1 MFEVFLYL
9 DGGKVMHNSNKL
21 AYANLGQFFLD
32 LFFLVLS
39 YLVAY
44 LISSKLKVLY
54 GICEFIWVPIV
65 YIPIWVLTMLSLGM
79 YNKTTFNYND
89 RIIRNVLFSSFISSM
104 FLTFIMFF
112 IKETMCS
119 KTMFVTFV
127 IASVV
132 TTVIERIVY
141 VHFTNKHRSSNA
153 ANVIFVGVP
162 EKALEYAYYIRKT
175 NLKINVIGYVSMYQH
190 KPFKSKKTLGYV
202 EDLEDILK
210 NNAVDQVIFTL
221 PTGYAGEFG
230 KYVCLC
236 EEMGITA
243 KMIVDLYDLKIAK
256 TYMAYIGT
264 LPVLTFHSVN
274 VNIFE
279 LSMKRLV
286 DVMGAL
292 IGLLLTGI
300 ASIIIVPTIKLTSPG
315 PALFSQKR
323 VGLNGRIFKIYKFR
337 TMYIDAEERKK
348 ELMKQNQVSGGLMFK
363 IKSDPRITKVGKFL
377 RKTSLDELPQFINVL
392 KGDMSL
398 VGTRPPT
405 VDEVSKYENYHRRRI
420 SFKPGLTGMW
430 QVSGRSNITDFEQV
444 VSLDTQYIDEWSFW
458 LDIKIILKTILVVLK
473 RGDAY

>member
-1 MFEVFLYL
+1 
-9 DGGKVMHNSNKL
+9 MHKSNKL

-32 LFFLVLS
+32 VLFLILS
-39 YLVAY
+39 YVVAY
-44 LISSKLKVLY
+44 LVSSNLKVLY
-54 GICEFIWVPIV
+54 GISEFVWVPIV
-65 YIPIWVLTMLSLGM
+65 YIPIWVLIMMTLGM

-89 RIIRNVLFSSFISSM
+89 RIIRNILLSSLISGM
-104 FLTFIMFF
+104 FLTYVMFF
-112 IKETMCS
+112 IRETMCS
-119 KTMFVTFV
+119 KTLFVSF
-127 IASVV
+127 II
-132 TTVIERIVY
+132 TTVLTTAIERIIY
-141 VHFTNKHRSSNA
+141 IHFVNKRRSKNA

-175 NLKINVIGYVSMYQH
+175 NLKINVIGYVSIYGN
-190 KPFKSKKTLGYV
+190 KPFKSKKTLGYI
-202 EDLEDILK
+202 EELESILK

-221 PTGYAGEFG
+221 PTGYVGEFR

-236 EEMGITA
+236 EEMGITV

-264 LPVLTFHSVN
+264 LPVITFHSVN
-274 VNIFE
+274 VNTFE
-279 LSMKRLV
+279 LTMKRVV
-286 DVMGAL
+286 DIVGAL
-292 IGLLLTGI
+292 VGLFITGI
-300 ASIIIVPTIKLTSPG
+300 ASLFIVPAIKLTSPG

-348 ELMKQNQVSGGLMFK
+348 ELMKENQVSGGLMFK
-363 IKSDPRITKVGKFL
+363 IKSDPRITKVGSFL

-444 VSLDTQYIDEWSFW
+444 VSLDTQYIDDWSFW
-458 LDIKIILKTILVVLK
+458 LDIKIIFKTVMVVLK